1 VGLQDR
7 DRLDKVVIHP
17 DGTRWGQFEVSDLQ
31 LYSISPSRVK
41 HEVMACADRLGMEPF
56 KLEMLRPADRCVQI
70 VYGPMKPEAP
80 PRADYI
86 SNRRHIDLSILE

>member
-7 DRLDKVVIHP
+7 ERLDKVVIHP
-17 DGTRWGQFEVSDLQ
+17 DGTRWGQFEVSDLD
-31 LYSISPSRVK
+31 LLSIPPYHVK
-41 HEVMACADRLGMEPF
+41 VEVMKCADRLGMDAF
-56 KLEMLRPADRCVQI
+56 KLEVFRPADRCVQI
-70 VYGPMKPEAP
+70 VCGPMKPEAP